1 MSPLMSYHVRMTH
14 ITLNHLQ
21 SEFYNKVVA
30 MDFSKLLLTGNA
42 GAGKTLAMVMA
53 MSTLHRMG
61 KNVVLVAP
69 THLARLNLIDKL
81 PQDIRRDME
90 TMTVAALLSRFGF
103 DRGDGTTQFTAP
115 DGKRLKDYD
124 VIAIDE
130 VSMLGQKDYDV
141 LKASDTRI
149 IFSGDFAQ
157 LPAVM
162 AKSAKGDMTESEER
176 PEHFHFTEQMR
187 QIGVIHETAERNRDE
202 VYFPNASIT
211 GDYDEKIVVHNS
223 RESLIQEM
231 VSCLTTECSAI
242 PETIKY
248 RYICHTNDG
257 VSEVNDEVRSKVVS
271 YFLKANPDQ
280 HFAVGESLMLYENT
294 RIAYNGEIVKVV
306 DVWQDRRYSYVNPYP
321 WESYKVIIESQAGVQ
336 REIKAL
342 PPRHRPLYKQYFSQ
356 LQSDLLHARIHAKF
370 SEADEILEEIKH
382 LKSYWT
388 NVNYPYAVTCHKSQG
403 MTIPHVFLDTLSFSK
418 APNKKSLLYVG
429 ISRASLSLHTIK
441 VERSE
446 SEFAREVNER
456 YREARRTY
464 EEMTGG
470 SYLDLKRKIGLPT
483 RTPADKQVFTEYILA
498 VISDL
503 EQDLTS

>member
-1 MSPLMSYHVRMTH
+1 MTNL
-14 ITLNHLQ
+14 TLNSLQ

-42 GAGKTLAMVMA
+42 GTGKSMSLVMA

-61 KNVVLVAP
+61 KNVVMVAP

-81 PQDIRRDME
+81 PQDVRRDME

-115 DGKRLKDYD
+115 DGKRLREFD

-141 LKASDTRI
+141 LKASDTKI

-162 AKSAKGDMTESEER
+162 AKSAKGDMTEGEER

-187 QIGVIHETAERNRDE
+187 QVGVIHQTAERNREE
-202 VYFPNASIT
+202 VHFPNVSVI
-211 GDYDEKIVVHNS
+211 GDQGEKIVVHDD
-223 RESLIQEM
+223 RDSLIKEM
-231 VSCLTTECSAI
+231 SSILISECQAISDTTR
-242 PETIKY
+242 Y

-257 VSEVNDEVRSKVVS
+257 VSEVNDLIRSSVIS
-271 YFLKANPDQ
+271 HFLQASSEK
-280 HFAVGESLMLYENT
+280 HFVVGESLMLYENT

-306 DVWQDRRYSYVNPYP
+306 DVWLDRRYSYVNPYP
-321 WESYKVIIESQAGVQ
+321 WESYKVIIESQAGIQ
-336 REIKAL
+336 KEIKAL
-342 PPRHRPLYKQYFSQ
+342 PPRHRPLYKQYFTQ
-356 LQSDLLHARIHAKF
+356 LQSDLHHARIQAKF

-429 ISRASLSLHTIK
+429 ISRAALSLHTIR
-441 VERSE
+441 VEKSE
-446 SEFAREVNER
+446 AEVAKEVNAR
-456 YREARRTY
+456 YREARHLY

-470 SYLDLKRKIGLPT
+470 SYLDLKRKVGLST
-483 RTPADKQVFTEYILA
+483 RTPADKAVFTEYIIA
-498 VISDL
+498 VIADL
-503 EQDLTS
+503 EQDLAS